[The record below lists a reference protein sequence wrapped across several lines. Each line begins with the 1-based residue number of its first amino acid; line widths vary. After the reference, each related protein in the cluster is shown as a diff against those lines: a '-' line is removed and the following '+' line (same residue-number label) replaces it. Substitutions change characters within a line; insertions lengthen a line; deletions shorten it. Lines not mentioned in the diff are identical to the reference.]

1 MTRIWLLLS
10 SSPLHLWH
18 LGTYLEHFLTCA
30 SDTYLMV
37 LQLTVADKSAIKNF
51 EVLLEKFHT
60 DCAGGNYAEQMTKL

>member
-1 MTRIWLLLS
+1 
-10 SSPLHLWH
+10 
-18 LGTYLEHFLTCA
+18 
-30 SDTYLMV
+30 MV